1 MTLVDNFK
9 SRFRSGNIVE
19 KLIYIN
25 CIVFLVT
32 LLTKVLLGLYVNEY
46 NFIIEW
52 FSLDAEIDLLFTKP
66 WALFSYGFLHAN
78 FIHILMNMIVLYYI
92 GNLFLEYFTQK
103 QLLNFYLLGTLFGG
117 ILFVFSQNYFPL
129 FNGKTATLVG
139 ASAGISAIF
148 IGIATYIP
156 NYQIKLRFIGFVKL
170 SYLAVIWIGLDVL
183 GLIGNNSGGH
193 FAHLGGAL
201 FGFLFI
207 RKSNNNSNNSNGSLL
222 SSFKNIFKRNKKPL
236 YTVYKSKKK
245 KKKTTSS
252 NTDLTQKQIDT
263 ILDKI
268 SKSGYDTLTK
278 KEKEF
283 LFKQGKN

>member
-1 MTLVDNFK
+1 MTLLDSLK
-9 SRFRSGNIVE
+9 DRFRSGNIVE

-25 CIVFLVT
+25 CFVFLGT
-32 LLTKVLLGLYVNEY
+32 LLTKVFQGLYVNEY

-52 FSLDAEIDLLFTKP
+52 FSLDAEINLLFTKP
-66 WALFSYGFLHAN
+66 WSLFSYGFLHAN
-78 FIHILMNMIVLYYI
+78 FIHILMNLSVLYYI

-103 QLLNFYLLGTLFGG
+103 QLLNFYFLGTLFGG

-148 IGIATYIP
+148 IGITTYIP
-156 NYQIKLRFIGFVKL
+156 NYKIKLRFIGFVKL
-170 SYLAVIWIGLDVL
+170 SYLAAIWIGLDLL

-207 RKSNNNSNNSNGSLL
+207 NKPNTKKSDL
-222 SSFKNIFKRNKKPL
+222 SKYLKKILKRNKKTL
-236 YTVYKSKKK
+236 GTVYNSKKK
-245 KKKTTSS
+245 RKIIS
-252 NTDLTQKQIDT
+252 NTDLTQKQIDL

-278 KEKEF
+278 SEKEF